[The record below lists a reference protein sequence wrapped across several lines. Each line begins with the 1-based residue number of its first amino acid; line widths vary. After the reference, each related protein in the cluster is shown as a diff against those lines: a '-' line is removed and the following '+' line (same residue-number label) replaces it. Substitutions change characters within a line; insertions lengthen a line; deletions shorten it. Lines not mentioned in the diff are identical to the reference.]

1 MTSIFQD
8 FAVRLDVLTDRE
20 VDEMTA
26 GLVTGLKSW

>member
-8 FAVRLDVLTDRE
+8 FAVRLDALTDRE